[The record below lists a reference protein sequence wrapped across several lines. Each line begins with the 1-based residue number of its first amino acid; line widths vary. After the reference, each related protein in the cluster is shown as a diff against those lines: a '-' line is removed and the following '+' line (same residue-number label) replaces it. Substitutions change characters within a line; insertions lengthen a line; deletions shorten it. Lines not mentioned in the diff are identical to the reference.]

1 MEKLL
6 SLAFLLI
13 SVGCAN
19 PLNDA
24 TYGRYTDAGDS
35 DMNRG
40 DYTQAEAA
48 YARAAQNADWGRLG
62 PAAKSGSLFN
72 LANAKI
78 RLKKYSEAEP
88 LLLESLEIE
97 KKINGEQA
105 SLTQKRNIALAMV
118 YLELDQ
124 PERGLPYL
132 EQTLPLAM
140 SPDFIGLRAKLY
152 PSYVEKLERLG
163 KSEEAMPFRM
173 KK

>member
-1 MEKLL
+1 MKKII

-13 SVGCAN
+13 LIGCAN

-35 DMNRG
+35 AMNRS
-40 DYTQAEAA
+40 DYIQAEAA
-48 YARAAQNADWGRLG
+48 YARAAQNVDWGHLG
-62 PAAKSGSLFN
+62 PAAKSGSLLN

-78 RLKKYSEAEP
+78 RLKKYAEAEP

-97 KKINGEQA
+97 KKISGEQA
-105 SLTQKRNIALAMV
+105 PITQKRNIALAMV
-118 YLELDQ
+118 YLELEE

-132 EQTLPLAM
+132 RQTLPLAP
-140 SPDFIGLRAKLY
+140 SPDFIGLKAKLY

-163 KSEEAMPFRM
+163 RAGDAIPFRM
-173 KK
+173 QK

>member
-1 MEKLL
+1 MEKLF

-13 SVGCAN
+13 LAGCAN

-35 DMNRG
+35 AMNRG
-40 DYTQAEAA
+40 DYIRAEVA
-48 YARAAQNADWGRLG
+48 YARAAQNVDWGRLG

-78 RLKKYSEAEP
+78 RLKKHAEAEP

-97 KKINGEQA
+97 KKISGEQA
-105 SLTQKRNIALAMV
+105 PFTQKRNIALAMV

-132 EQTLPLAM
+132 RQTLPLAS

-163 KSEEAMPFRM
+163 KVEDAMPFRM
-173 KK
+173 QK